1 MTERDTSKELWICGQ
16 SLPGCDNTW
25 GFHGA
30 FDTRQL
36 AIDACQTTD
45 YFIAPAVLNK
55 TFPHESVEWVGGYY
69 PLLQNSDGSTLEE
82 SA

>member
-1 MTERDTSKELWICGQ
+1 MTERDTSKELWICGHK
-16 SLPGCDNTW
+16 LPEGDNSW
-25 GFHGA
+25 EFHGV
-30 FDTRQL
+30 FNTHQL